1 MYTPKRDALDL
12 EIVNIGDEITTAP
25 SYMDRNI

>member
-1 MYTPKRDALDL
+1 MPKRDALDL
-12 EIVNIGDEITTAP
+12 EIVNIGDKITTAP